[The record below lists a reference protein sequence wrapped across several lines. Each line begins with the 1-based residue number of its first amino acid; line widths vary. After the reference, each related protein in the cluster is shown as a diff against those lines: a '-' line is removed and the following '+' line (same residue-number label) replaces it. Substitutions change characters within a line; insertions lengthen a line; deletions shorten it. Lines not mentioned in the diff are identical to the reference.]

1 VAKKNHQPESKN
13 GVLDSFSIFTSYI
26 TNFRHQPVINP
37 PNIKTSVA
45 GGAPEVV
52 TPAEQAEPPEERPV
66 PVVSGLALL
75 SPCLGMGIGWIL
87 MEKC

>member
-1 VAKKNHQPESKN
+1 V
-13 GVLDSFSIFTSYI
+13 V
-26 TNFRHQPVINP
+26 
-37 PNIKTSVA
+37 

-52 TPAEQAEPPEERPV
+52 TPAEQEEPPEPPEERPV

-75 SPCLGMGIGWIL
+75 SPCLGMGIGWIMMDL